1 MAAMGT
7 VVCLLGLL
15 MLMQQ
20 VKGGQGLSND
30 GGDLWQEFLR
40 LPTENGGTKW
50 ALLIAG
56 SSGYD
61 NYRHQ
66 ADVCHAY
73 QIMKKGGLKD
83 QNIVVM
89 MYDDIAYN
97 PKNPRKGVIIN
108 KPNGGNVYA
117 GVPKVRVQPTY
128 LNLAS
133 YVLDETLRPAV

>member
-1 MAAMGT
+1 MAMG
-7 VVCLLGLL
+7 VLLL
-15 MLMQQ
+15 MLMQ
-20 VKGGQGLSND
+20 VGLGLGNGG
-30 GGDLWQEFLR
+30 LW

-56 SSGYD
+56 SKGYE

-97 PKNPRKGVIIN
+97 PENPHKGVIIN
-108 KPNGGNVYA
+108 KPNGPNVYT
-117 GVPKVRVQPTY
+117 GVPKVRVH
-128 LNLAS
+128 
-133 YVLDETLRPAV
+133 